1 MNSGINNL
9 NDKTNKHMK
18 IGGFIT
24 EKKLSILA
32 KALKQNPYN
41 QVLGLMFIKVMFS
54 LLKQYQAKL

>member
-41 QVLGLMFIKVMFS
+41 
-54 LLKQYQAKL
+54 